1 MSPSPE
7 DDLKS
12 IRDKKSFIETMQGN
26 DEIARK
32 FFEIQIDLL
41 PLTSFTGLFET
52 LIQKL
57 EHAFSLPYVWLSFIQ
72 RSDTINLIQTLSS
85 SEFLKQR
92 LSVVEEK
99 VFSDIFKNG
108 ASPILCHKDTKTINQ
123 LYPAGEKCSIK
134 SAALAP
140 LSFRGTVIGSLNH
153 GDTAEDRYQPGMDT
167 TGLEQ
172 LTKVVSTCLS
182 NIAAYE
188 ELKLNASRDHLTG
201 LLNRRVMESALDRE
215 YKRALRYSEPLS
227 LIILDLD
234 DLKVIN
240 DGHGHDAGDAVLKYL
255 GQKLL
260 EMSRESDIVTRF
272 GGDEFVLI
280 LPGTDS
286 AKARETIERLRG
298 YFANNP
304 MRWSG
309 TTLSVSFCYGLA
321 EIRQET
327 VHDPASL
334 LKQADLLLYEA
345 KRKKN
350 STARV
355 IQMKR

>member
-1 MSPSPE
+1 MSSSPE
-7 DDLKS
+7 DDLKN
-12 IRDKKSFIETMQGN
+12 IRDKKNFIERLREN
-26 DEIARK
+26 DEIRLK

-41 PLTSFTGLFET
+41 PLTTFTSLFET
-52 LIQKL
+52 LIKKL
-57 EHAFSLPYVWLSFIQ
+57 EQAFGLPHVWLSFI
-72 RSDTINLIQTLSS
+72 DGLDKINLIQTLSS
-85 SEFLKQR
+85 SDFLKQR
-92 LSVVEEK
+92 LSVVEEG
-99 VFSDIFKNG
+99 VFRDIFKDS
-108 ASPILCHKDTKTINQ
+108 ATPILFNKDSKAIDR
-123 LYPAGEKCSIK
+123 LYPKGENYPIR

-140 LSFRGTVIGSLNH
+140 LYFHGTIIGSLNH
-153 GDTAEDRYQPGMDT
+153 GDTAEGRYPPDADT
-167 TGLEQ
+167 TLLAQ
-172 LTKVVSTCLS
+172 LTKVVSTCLA

-215 YKRALRYSEPLS
+215 YKRALRYGEPLS
-227 LIILDLD
+227 LIILDMD

-286 AKARETIERLRG
+286 AKARETIERLKG

-304 MRWSG
+304 MRWDD
-309 TTLSVSFCYGLA
+309 TTLSVSFCYGFA
-321 EIRQET
+321 EIRDDA

-334 LKQADLLLYEA
+334 LKQADLLLYKA
-345 KRKKN
+345 KRRKN
-350 STARV
+350 KTARV
-355 IQMKR
+355 IQIKR

>member
-1 MSPSPE
+1 MDFSPE

-12 IRDKKSFIETMQGN
+12 IRNKKNIIETIRGN
-26 DEIARK
+26 DEVARK

-41 PLTSFTGLFET
+41 PLTSFTGLFES
-52 LIQKL
+52 LLKKL
-57 EHAFSLPYVWLSFIQ
+57 EQAFDLPYVWLSFID
-72 RSDTINLIQTLSS
+72 RSDKINLIQALSS
-85 SEFLKQR
+85 SDFLKQR
-92 LSVVEEK
+92 LSVVEEN
-99 VFSDIFKNG
+99 VFRDIFKDS
-108 ASPILCHKDTKTINQ
+108 ATPILLNKDLKAIDRF
-123 LYPAGEKCSIK
+123 YPKGENYPIR

-140 LSFRGTVIGSLNH
+140 LSFGGTIIGSLNH
-153 GDTAEDRYQPGMDT
+153 GDTAEGRYQPGMDT
-167 TGLEQ
+167 TRLEQ

-215 YKRALRYSEPLS
+215 YKRALRYGESLS
-227 LIILDLD
+227 LIILDMD

-286 AKARETIERLRG
+286 AKARETIGRLRG

-304 MRWSG
+304 MRWGG
-309 TTLSVSFCYGLA
+309 TTLSVSFCCGFA
-321 EIRQET
+321 EIRDNA

-345 KRKKN
+345 KRNKSK
-350 STARV
+350 TARV